1 MLGGEMKRKAIKKVI
16 SVLLPMLTLLILSS
30 CNNGVDNDLAN
41 AAISNIRSV
50 VEAAGLKAEGYSTA
64 DTFGYQGSPI
74 YIEGTEKFVDVYVDF
89 EKDYVEKTPVLRYNP
104 KLKEV
109 EKKIFLGFSKKK
121 VYRLEMEYVSG
132 DDNYDR
138 LDEAYNKL
146 LQSGS
151 LISTFLSDDAIR
163 KLYIKN
169 SIELKFFNSR
179 YSLVPK
185 EEYSGNPETYL
196 EEQEKRESI
205 IKTDV
210 KELTPL
216 IEDLDPSRVNNLDEE
231 TLVRDRDLL
240 LKRVADNRSTF
251 RIDIDID
258 IKEVR
263 KQNLQVTNEDI
274 ENWTDSDFQ
283 YLLTQILQVDKLP
296 RNTEVGFSISYEDK
310 NQLNAYRSF
319 NFKKQ

>member
-1 MLGGEMKRKAIKKVI
+1 MKRKAIKKVI

-121 VYRLEMEYVSG
+121 VYRLEMQYVSG

-146 LQSGS
+146 VQSDS

-169 SIELKFFNSR
+169 SVELDSFDSY

-185 EEYSGNPETYL
+185 KEYSGNPETYL

-205 IKTDV
+205 LKTDV

-231 TLVRDRDLL
+231 TLVRNRDLL
-240 LKRVADNRSTF
+240 LKRVAENRSTF

-258 IKEVR
+258 IKELR
-263 KQNLQVTNEDI
+263 RQNLQVTNEDI

-283 YLLTQILQVDKLP
+283 YLPAQILQVDKLP

-319 NFKKQ
+319 SFNKQ

>member
-1 MLGGEMKRKAIKKVI
+1 MKRKAIKKVI

-146 LQSGS
+146 VQSDS

-169 SIELKFFNSR
+169 SVELDSFDSY

-185 EEYSGNPETYL
+185 KEYSGNPETYL

-205 IKTDV
+205 LKTDV

-231 TLVRDRDLL
+231 TLVRNRDLL
-240 LKRVADNRSTF
+240 LKRVAENRSTF

-258 IKEVR
+258 IKELR
-263 KQNLQVTNEDI
+263 RQNLQVTNEDI

-283 YLLTQILQVDKLP
+283 YLPAQLLQVDKLP

-319 NFKKQ
+319 SFNKQ

>member
-1 MLGGEMKRKAIKKVI
+1 MKRKAIKKVI

-74 YIEGTEKFVDVYVDF
+74 YIEGTEKFIDVYVDF

-146 LQSGS
+146 VQSDS

-169 SIELKFFNSR
+169 SVELDSFDSY

-185 EEYSGNPETYL
+185 KEYSGNPETYL

-205 IKTDV
+205 LKTDV

-216 IEDLDPSRVNNLDEE
+216 IEGLDPSRVNNLDEE
-231 TLVRDRDLL
+231 TLVRNRDLL
-240 LKRVADNRSTF
+240 LKRVAENRSTF

-263 KQNLQVTNEDI
+263 RQNLQVTNEDI

-283 YLLTQILQVDKLP
+283 YLLAQILQVDKLP
-296 RNTEVGFSISYEDK
+296 RNTEVGFSISYEGK
-310 NQLNAYRSF
+310 NQLNTYRSF
-319 NFKKQ
+319 YFKKQ

>member
-1 MLGGEMKRKAIKKVI
+1 MKRKAIKKVI

-41 AAISNIRSV
+41 VAISNIRSV

-146 LQSGS
+146 VQSGS

-169 SIELKFFNSR
+169 SVELDSFDSY

-185 EEYSGNPETYL
+185 KEYSGNPETYL

-205 IKTDV
+205 LKTDV

>member
-1 MLGGEMKRKAIKKVI
+1 MKRKAIKKVI
-16 SVLLPMLTLLILSS
+16 SVLLAMLTLLILSS

-41 AAISNIRSV
+41 TAISNIRSV

-146 LQSGS
+146 VQSGS

-163 KLYIKN
+163 KLYIKK
-169 SIELKFFNSR
+169 SVELDSFDSY

-185 EEYSGNPETYL
+185 KEYSGNPETYL

-205 IKTDV
+205 LKTDV

-283 YLLTQILQVDKLP
+283 YLLAQILQVDKLS

>member
-146 LQSGS
+146 VQSGS

-163 KLYIKN
+163 KLYIKK
-169 SIELKFFNSR
+169 SVELDSFDSY

-185 EEYSGNPETYL
+185 KEYSGNPETYL

-205 IKTDV
+205 LKTDV

-216 IEDLDPSRVNNLDEE
+216 IEDLDPSRVNNLYEE

>member
-1 MLGGEMKRKAIKKVI
+1 MLGGEMKRKVIKKVI

-146 LQSGS
+146 VQSGS

-169 SIELKFFNSR
+169 SVELDSFDSY

-185 EEYSGNPETYL
+185 KEYSGNPETYL

-205 IKTDV
+205 LKKDV

-240 LKRVADNRSTF
+240 LKRVADSRSTF
-251 RIDIDID
+251 SIQLDIDI
-258 IKEVR
+258 EQVR
-263 KQNLQVTNEDI
+263 KQNLQLANEDI
-274 ENWTDSDFQ
+274 DNWTDSDFQ
-283 YLLTQILQVDKLP
+283 YLLVQILQVDKLP

>member
-1 MLGGEMKRKAIKKVI
+1 MKRKAIKKVI

-146 LQSGS
+146 VQSDS

-169 SIELKFFNSR
+169 SVELDSFDSY

-185 EEYSGNPETYL
+185 KEYSGNPETYL

-205 IKTDV
+205 LKTDV

-231 TLVRDRDLL
+231 TLVRNRDLL
-240 LKRVADNRSTF
+240 LKRVAENRSTF

-258 IKEVR
+258 IKELR
-263 KQNLQVTNEDI
+263 RQNLQVTNEDI

-283 YLLTQILQVDKLP
+283 YLPAQILQVDKLP

-319 NFKKQ
+319 SFNKQ

>member
-1 MLGGEMKRKAIKKVI
+1 MKRKSIKKVI

-64 DTFGYQGSPI
+64 ETFGYQGSPI

-146 LQSGS
+146 VQSDS

-169 SIELKFFNSR
+169 SVELDSFDSY
-179 YSLVPK
+179 YSLVQK
-185 EEYSGNPETYL
+185 KEYSGNPETYL

-205 IKTDV
+205 LKTDV

-216 IEDLDPSRVNNLDEE
+216 IEGLDPTRVNNLDEE
-231 TLVRDRDLL
+231 TLVRNRDLL

-251 RIDIDID
+251 SIRIRIDL
-258 IKEVR
+258 EQVR
-263 KQNLQVTNEDI
+263 RQNLQVTNEDI

-283 YLLTQILQVDKLP
+283 YLLAQILQVDKLP

>member
-1 MLGGEMKRKAIKKVI
+1 MKSKVLKKVI
-16 SVLLPMLTLLILSS
+16 GLLLPILTLFILSA
-30 CNNGVDNDLAN
+30 CNNRVDRDLAKT
-41 AAISNIRSV
+41 AITNIRSV
-50 VEAAGLKAEGYSTA
+50 VEAAGLEAEGYSTA
-64 DTFGYQGSPI
+64 DTFGYYGFPF
-74 YIEGTEKFVDVYVDF
+74 YIKGNKKFVDVYVDF

-121 VYRLEMEYVSG
+121 VYRLEMEYASG

-138 LDEAYNKL
+138 LDEAYNKI

-169 SIELKFFNSR
+169 SVELASFDSY

-185 EEYSGNPETYL
+185 KEYSGNPETYL

-205 IKTDV
+205 LKTDV

>member
-41 AAISNIRSV
+41 TAISNIRSV

-146 LQSGS
+146 VQSGS

-163 KLYIKN
+163 KLYIKK
-169 SIELKFFNSR
+169 SVELDSFDSY

-185 EEYSGNPETYL
+185 KEYSGNPETYL

-205 IKTDV
+205 LKTDV

-258 IKEVR
+258 IKEVL

-283 YLLTQILQVDKLP
+283 YLLAQILQVDKLS

>member
-146 LQSGS
+146 VQSGS

-169 SIELKFFNSR
+169 SVELDSFDSY

-185 EEYSGNPETYL
+185 KEYSGNPETYL

-205 IKTDV
+205 LKTDV

>member
-1 MLGGEMKRKAIKKVI
+1 MKRKAIKKVI

-146 LQSGS
+146 VQSGS

-169 SIELKFFNSR
+169 SVELDSFDSY

-185 EEYSGNPETYL
+185 KEYSGNPETYL

-205 IKTDV
+205 LKIDV

-283 YLLTQILQVDKLP
+283 YLLAQILQVDKLP

-319 NFKKQ
+319 SFNKQ

>member
-41 AAISNIRSV
+41 TAISNIRSV

-121 VYRLEMEYVSG
+121 VYRLEMEYASG

-146 LQSGS
+146 VQSDS

-205 IKTDV
+205 LKTDV

-231 TLVRDRDLL
+231 TLVRNRDLL
-240 LKRVADNRSTF
+240 LKRVAENRSTF

-263 KQNLQVTNEDI
+263 RQNLQVTNEDI

-283 YLLTQILQVDKLP
+283 YLLAQILQVDKLP

-319 NFKKQ
+319 SFNKQ

>member
-146 LQSGS
+146 VQSDS

-205 IKTDV
+205 LKTDV

-283 YLLTQILQVDKLP
+283 YLLAQILQVDKLP

>member
-1 MLGGEMKRKAIKKVI
+1 MKRKAIKKVI

-146 LQSGS
+146 VQSDS

-169 SIELKFFNSR
+169 SVELDSFDSY

-185 EEYSGNPETYL
+185 KEYSGNPETYL

-205 IKTDV
+205 LKTDV

-216 IEDLDPSRVNNLDEE
+216 IEGLDPTRVNNLDEE
-231 TLVRDRDLL
+231 TLVRNRDLL

-251 RIDIDID
+251 SIRIRIDL
-258 IKEVR
+258 EQVR
-263 KQNLQVTNEDI
+263 RQNLQVTNEDI

-283 YLLTQILQVDKLP
+283 YLLAQILQVDKLP

>member
-41 AAISNIRSV
+41 VAISNIRSV

-146 LQSGS
+146 VQSGS

-169 SIELKFFNSR
+169 SVELDSFDSY

-185 EEYSGNPETYL
+185 KEYSGNPETYL

-205 IKTDV
+205 LKTDV